1 MTDKRVED
9 ERWLNGPVLG
19 IGLASFFSDVGHE
32 VPTSLLPRFL
42 TTTLSSSPAALG
54 IIEGVSDGVAGVA
67 RLLGGPLADDP
78 ERRRQVAVGGYTTTA
93 VLSSS
98 IGLATAP
105 WQVGVLRAGA
115 WAARGARGPARNAL
129 LAEAVPA
136 RAYGRA
142 YGFERAMDNL
152 GAIVGPLLAIV
163 FVHSVGVR
171 GAIRLSIVPGLV
183 AAVAMAY
190 AARAHARRG
199 PARPPGRPRLQIR
212 PVLRGDLGRILLAA
226 GAFELGNVAATLF
239 ILRATK
245 LLEPGRG
252 LDRATSIALV
262 LYLLYNLAATMMSVP
277 VGRLVDTIGPRPL
290 LVAGPLLFLGGYS
303 LFGIGTASVG
313 LLAVAFV
320 LAGAGTACA
329 ETAQTA
335 AVALCA
341 PEGIRG
347 SAFGILAALQSVGNL
362 VASAV
367 VGLLWA
373 GSSVRLAFFYADGCM
388 VVAVILLLVLVRRHL
403 RPQAAAG

>member
-1 MTDKRVED
+1 
-9 ERWLNGPVLG
+9 VLG
-19 IGLASFFSDVGHE
+19 IGVASFFSDVGHE
-32 VPTSLLPRFL
+32 VPTSLLPRLL

-78 ERRRQVAVGGYTTTA
+78 ERRRQVAIGGYTTTA

-105 WQVGVLRAGA
+105 WQVGALRAGA

-129 LAEAVPA
+129 LAEVVPA

-142 YGFERAMDNL
+142 YGFERTMDNL
-152 GAIVGPLLAIV
+152 GAIVGPVLAV
-163 FVHSVGVR
+163 VLVQAFGVR
-171 GAIRLSIVPGLV
+171 HAISLSIFPGLI
-183 AAVAMAY
+183 AAIAIAY
-190 AARAHARRG
+190 AAREHRRRG
-199 PARPPGRPRLQIR
+199 PARPPGRPKLQIR
-212 PVLRGDLGRILLAA
+212 PVLRGDLGRILATS

-239 ILRATK
+239 ILRATR

-262 LYLLYNLAATMMSVP
+262 LYVLYNAAATLVSLP
-277 VGRLVDTIGPRPL
+277 AGRLVDRLGPRPVL
-290 LVAGPLLFLGGYS
+290 LAGPMLFLGGYS
-303 LFGIGTASVG
+303 LFGYGPRSVP
-313 LLAVAFV
+313 LLAIAFV

-335 AVALCA
+335 AVAVCA

-347 SAFGILAALQSVGNL
+347 SAFGILATLQSVGNL

-373 GSSVRLAFFYADGCM
+373 GGSVRLAFFYADGCM
-388 VVAVILLLVLVRRHL
+388 VLAVVLLVVLVRRHL
-403 RPQAAAG
+403 RPHAEAG